1 LLGLTRRRIRA
12 FTVCSLLLALLLA
25 AFILY
30 VHVLIQRP
38 SVQEAL
44 VERLAR
50 DTGYRIRTGRIE
62 LSLWGGIGLLANDF
76 LAASREGAD
85 RVEAESLRVALDP
98 GELLRGRLVP
108 LSLELVRPRIEIDL
122 AEGEGAGAGKPSRL
136 RFPWYAGLESFSLQG
151 ATLIFRDR
159 PYRAEGL
166 SMEARAGQGDG
177 SDLRVTSVGRLL
189 LRDRVL
195 PFRVHGHLAV
205 PTEDRDLGPFRL
217 QTTVEGIPMAWV
229 PWPDDL
235 AFEAG
240 TVNARFALEGIPD
253 QPCRVDGRATLSD
266 VRFLLRDG
274 EQQKPYQPPEI
285 VILFRG
291 NVEPSHLDLP
301 DLTLR
306 TGDLSLR
313 LGLEVDL
320 PAGESPRVGLH
331 VQSDPMP
338 FALMERYFPS
348 PLLAPWVEEELFPI
362 LRSGTVR
369 LEHLAIK
376 GSLEEIE
383 SLDEPEHADALSMA
397 VACSDFLV
405 SGPTIPTP
413 FRNVSARVRYREGT
427 LLIADLEGLLDDSSL
442 REGRLEVRDLLEE
455 RPVWDVL
462 VDGDFR
468 LPTLMKQRKI
478 AFIPPD
484 AFRKLER
491 IGPMTGSLSCRAWFH
506 YKDGWAFPKTRE
518 GLFVVRDG
526 LVRQPELRL
535 PLRLSRARIQVTE
548 AQGNRFQAAGAWGGS
563 GFEAEGRFGSGV
575 SGFPFQSAEVTAEL
589 DMNEA
594 LPVLLRGFELPLAFE
609 GPVATRFSLARE
621 KGHWRCRGRVD
632 LEEVTLRNDRISMH
646 PPGAEDRI
654 AFDLVVGPG
663 EHLTLEKVLCRFR
676 GSVLEL
682 SGGYD
687 LDRKDL
693 FTVEIST
700 PSLDL
705 EDLGLR
711 FHDHGRPSEGRL
723 WGDVKIIASRS
734 DPLAT
739 VVLGKVEG
747 EGISAQ
753 LHRLPRPI
761 RDASFALDFS
771 GKTIAVNRCLMRVG
785 QSEIEVDGS
794 LEGWRRIQGQLGVHA
809 EFLNPDDFLPEPS
822 DAPSSSRPV
831 PERVNVRLEVH
842 GRTAHWKRFRFGPLR
857 AEVHLRDGEIRLAR
871 SRIRLPNGVLTSS
884 GHVRGGAVPE
894 IHLSNHIRLTDQP
907 LRELLGSLGID
918 GPFLEGTLSM
928 AAFLT
933 LKGRNMKELLPGLSG
948 NADVVIRHGVVDRS
962 GVFSRILETLSL
974 QKIFKEKPR
983 ALVDEGFYFER
994 MKGFAVIN
1002 RGVLATENFT
1012 MESPIYNAVAAGQ
1025 ADLVEKTVRFTLGI
1039 QPLETL
1045 DTIVSRIPIIGYALT
1060 GKDRSFLTYYFEVTG
1075 PMSAPHTRHVPFKHL
1090 GSGVAG
1096 VLKRLFLSPVRLY
1109 DTLSGLTEVPRSRPS
1124 PGQETP

>member
-1 LLGLTRRRIRA
+1 MLGLTRRRVRA
-12 FTVCSLLLALLLA
+12 FTVCTLLLALLLA
-25 AFILY
+25 SFILY
-30 VHVLIQRP
+30 AHVLIQKP

-44 VERLAR
+44 LERLAR

-85 RVEAESLRVALDP
+85 RVEAETLRVILDP
-98 GELLRGRLVP
+98 GEILRGRLVP
-108 LSLELVRPRIEIDL
+108 VSLALLRPRIEIDL
-122 AEGEGAGAGKPSRL
+122 PEDGAAGAGKPSRL
-136 RFPWYAGLESFSLQG
+136 PFPWIPGLESFSLQG
-151 ATLIFRDR
+151 ATLILRNR
-159 PYRAEGL
+159 PYGAEGL
-166 SMEARAGQGDG
+166 SLEARADQGDA
-177 SDLRVTSVGRLL
+177 SALTLTSVGRFLF
-189 LRDRVL
+189 RDRDI
-195 PFRVHGHLAV
+195 PFRVHGDLSV
-205 PTEDRDLGPFRL
+205 PAAEKGVEPFRL

-240 TVNARFALEGIPD
+240 TVNARFAVHGVPD
-253 QPCRVDGRATLSD
+253 RPFAVEGRATMEN

-274 EQQKPYQPPEI
+274 EQQKSYQPPEI
-285 VILFRG
+285 EVRFRG
-291 NVEPSHLDLP
+291 NVEKSHLDLP

-313 LGLEVDL
+313 LGLEVNL
-320 PAGESPRVGLH
+320 PERESPRVRLH

-338 FALMERYFPS
+338 FALMERYFPT

-362 LRSGTVR
+362 LRSGTAR
-369 LEHLAIK
+369 LEHLTIM

-383 SLDEPEHADALSMA
+383 SLDEPEHADALSLA

-413 FRNVSARVRYREGT
+413 FRDVSARVRYQDGG
-427 LLIADLEGLLDDSSL
+427 LLIEDLTGSLDDSTI
-442 REGRLEVRDLLEE
+442 REGRLEVRDLLKEH
-455 RPVWDVL
+455 PVWDVL

-468 LPTLMKQRKI
+468 LPTLMKQREI

-506 YKDGWAFPKTRE
+506 YKDGWGFPKTRE
-518 GLFVVRDG
+518 GIFVVRDA
-526 LVRQPELRL
+526 LVQQPELRL
-535 PLRLSRARIQVTE
+535 PFRLSRAQIQITE

-563 GFEAEGRFGSGV
+563 GFEAEGRFGSGT
-575 SGFPFQSAEVTAEL
+575 SGFPFQTAEVTARL

-609 GPVATRFSLARE
+609 GPLATRFSLTRE
-621 KGHWRCRGRVD
+621 KELWRCRGRVD
-632 LEEVTLRNDRISMH
+632 LQEVTLRNDQVSMN

-663 EHLTLEKVLCRFR
+663 KHLALEKVLCRFR

-687 LDRKDL
+687 LERKDL

-723 WGDVKIIASRS
+723 RGEVKIMASRS

-739 VVLGKVEG
+739 MVLGKVEG
-747 EGISAQ
+747 DGISAQ
-753 LHRLPRPI
+753 LHRLPSPI

-771 GKTIAVNRCLMRVG
+771 GKTIRVNRCLMRVG
-785 QSEIEVDGS
+785 QSEIEVDGA
-794 LEGWRRIQGQLGVHA
+794 LEGWRRIKGQLGVHA
-809 EFLNPDDFLPEPS
+809 EFLNPDDFLAEPS
-822 DAPSSSRPV
+822 KTPPSFRPV
-831 PERVNVRLEVH
+831 PERVNIRLEVH
-842 GRTAHWKRFRFGPLR
+842 GRTAYWKRFRFGPLR
-857 AEVHLRDGEIRLAR
+857 ADVHLRDGEIRLAR
-871 SRIRLPNGVLTSS
+871 SRIRLPNGVLTSN
-884 GHVRGGAVPE
+884 GHIRGGAAPE
-894 IHLSNHIRLTDQP
+894 IHLTNHIRLTDQP
-907 LRELLGSLGID
+907 LPELLESLEIE
-918 GPFLEGTLSM
+918 GPFLEGTLNM

-933 LKGRNMKELLPGLSG
+933 LRGSTMNELLPSLSG
-948 NADVVIRHGVVDRS
+948 NADVVIRDGVVDRT
-962 GVFSRILETLSL
+962 GVFSRILEMMSL

-983 ALVDEGFYFER
+983 ELIDEGFYFER

-1002 RGVLATENFT
+1002 NGVLSTENFT
-1012 MESPIYNAVAAGQ
+1012 MESPIYNAVAAGR
-1025 ADLVEKTVRFTLGI
+1025 ADLIEKTVRFTLGI

-1060 GKDRSFLTYYFEVTG
+1060 GKDRSFLTYYFEVAG
-1075 PMSAPHTRHVPFKHL
+1075 PMSSPTTRHVPFKHL
-1090 GSGVAG
+1090 GGGVAG
-1096 VLKRLFLSPVRLY
+1096 VLKRLFLSPIRLY
-1109 DTLSGLTEVPRSRPS
+1109 DTLSGLTEAPRSLPADRKAP
-1124 PGQETP
+1124 

>member
-1 LLGLTRRRIRA
+1 MLGLTRRRVRA
-12 FTVCSLLLALLLA
+12 FTVGSLLLALLLA
-25 AFILY
+25 SFILY
-30 VHVLIQRP
+30 AHALIHKP

-62 LSLWGGIGLLANDF
+62 LSLWGGIGLQADDF

-85 RVEAESLRVALDP
+85 RVEAESLRVVLDA

-108 LSLELVRPRIEIDL
+108 VSLSLVRPRIEIDL
-122 AEGEGAGAGKPSRL
+122 PEGGTAGAGRPSRFP
-136 RFPWYAGLESFSLQG
+136 FPWFPGLESFSFQEG
-151 ATLIFRDR
+151 SLIFRNR
-159 PYRAEGL
+159 PYGAEGL
-166 SMEARAGQGDG
+166 SLEARVDRLDAAALTL
-177 SDLRVTSVGRLL
+177 SSVGRLL
-189 LRDRVL
+189 FRDREV
-195 PFRVHGHLAV
+195 PFRVHGALSIPSADGGV
-205 PTEDRDLGPFRL
+205 GPFRL
-217 QTTVEGIPMAWV
+217 QTTVEGIPTTWV

-240 TVNARFALEGIPD
+240 TVSARFALQGVPD
-253 QPCRVDGRATLSD
+253 QPFAVDGRATMRN

-285 VILFRG
+285 VMLFRG
-291 NVEPSHLDLP
+291 NVGKTHLDLP

-320 PAGESPRVGLH
+320 PARESPRVRLH

-338 FALMERYFPS
+338 FALMERYFPT
-348 PLLAPWVEEELFPI
+348 PLLAPWLEEELFPI
-362 LRSGTVR
+362 LRSGAVR
-369 LEHLAIK
+369 LEHLTIT

-383 SLDEPEHADALSMA
+383 SLDRPEHAAVLSLA
-397 VACSDFLV
+397 VACSDFMV
-405 SGPTIPTP
+405 FGPTIPTP
-413 FRNVSARVRYREGT
+413 FRNVSARVQYREGA
-427 LLIADLEGLLDDSSL
+427 LLITDLEGLLDDSTL

-455 RPVWDVL
+455 HPVWDVL

-468 LPTLMKQRKI
+468 LPTLMKQREI

-506 YKDGWAFPKTRE
+506 HKGEWAFPKTRE
-518 GLFVVRDG
+518 GVFVVRDG

-535 PLRLSRARIQVTE
+535 PLRLSRAQIRITE
-548 AQGNRFQAAGAWGGS
+548 TQGNRFQADGAWGES
-563 GFEAEGRFGSGV
+563 GFEAEGRFGSGT
-575 SGFPFQSAEVTAEL
+575 SGFPFQSAEVTARL
-589 DMNEA
+589 DMNET
-594 LPVLLRGFELPLAFE
+594 LPVLLRGFGLPLAFQ
-609 GPVATRFSLARE
+609 GPVATRFSLTRGKE
-621 KGHWRCRGRVD
+621 QWRCRGRVD
-632 LEEVTLRNDRISMH
+632 LEEVTLRNDQVSMN

-654 AFDLVVGPG
+654 NFDLTVGPG

-687 LDRKDL
+687 LERKDL

-723 WGDVKIIASRS
+723 WGDVKIMASRS
-734 DPLAT
+734 DPSAT
-739 VVLGKVEG
+739 VVLGKMDG

-753 LHRLPRPI
+753 LHRLPSPI

-771 GKTIAVNRCLMRVG
+771 GKTINVNRCLMRVG
-785 QSEIEVDGS
+785 QSEIGVDGA
-794 LEGWRRIQGQLGVHA
+794 LEGWRRIKGRLGVHA

-822 DAPSSSRPV
+822 NASSPSRPV
-831 PERVNVRLEVH
+831 PERVNIRLEIH

-857 AEVHLRDGEIRLAR
+857 ADVHLRDGEIRLAR

-884 GHVRGGAVPE
+884 GRIRGGAAPE

-907 LRELLGSLGID
+907 LPELLGSLDID
-918 GPFLEGTLSM
+918 GPFLEGTLNM

-933 LKGRNMKELLPGLSG
+933 LDGPTMDELLPSLSG
-948 NADVVIRHGVVDRS
+948 NADVVIQDGVVDRT
-962 GVFSRILETLSL
+962 GVFSRILETMSL
-974 QKIFKEKPR
+974 QKVFKEKPR
-983 ALVDEGFYFER
+983 ELIDEGFYFER

-1012 MESPIYNAVAAGQ
+1012 MESPIYNAVATGQ
-1025 ADLVEKTVRFTLGI
+1025 ANLIEKTVRFTLGI

-1060 GKDRSFLTYYFEVTG
+1060 GKDRSFLTYYFEVAG
-1075 PMSAPHTRHVPFKHL
+1075 PMSNPTTRHVPFKHL
-1090 GSGVAG
+1090 GRGVAG

-1109 DTLSGLTEVPRSRPS
+1109 DTLSGLTEPPRSRPADRGA
-1124 PGQETP
+1124 P